1 MPSHAQ
7 LNVFKD
13 FVHKEFL
20 HIFRDVRTMM
30 ILLAMPVIQILLF
43 GYAISTEVRNANV
56 AVLAPHPNTMVQQV
70 IQRFDA
76 SPYFSVYAQLHS
88 QEEVQEAFQRGKISL
103 CLCFNEDNSQIQ
115 LLSDGSEPN
124 QAAMVTQYAQG
135 ILMSQMQEMQSS
147 SGAAPNSTPGAA
159 PSLRGRAGG
168 GSLGAGGG
176 SLGAGG
182 ESTSVRFLFNPQS
195 RSAFNFVPGVMG
207 LIMMLICAMMT
218 SIAIVRE
225 KEQGTMEVLLAS
237 PLHPIVII
245 LAKMVPYFTLSLVN
259 LTTILLL
266 SRFVLGVPIVGSLVL
281 LIVLAML
288 YIALALAFG
297 LLISNIVNSQM
308 AAMLISGMGLMMP
321 VMLLSGMVFPIES
334 MPLPL
339 RGLSY
344 IVPAR
349 WFIAAVKKVMIQGC
363 GFAGVST
370 EFLILALMIVVIL
383 AVALKKFKVR
393 LG

>member
-1 MPSHAQ
+1 MHQFIS
-7 LNVFKD
+7 

-20 HIFRDVRTMM
+20 HIFRDFRTML

-43 GYAISTEVRNANV
+43 GYAISTEVKNANV
-56 AVLAPHPNTMVQQV
+56 AVLASKQDVLIDKV

-76 SPYFSVYAQLHS
+76 SQYFTFSGMMHN
-88 QEEVQEAFQRGKISL
+88 QEEVLEAFKRGKISL
-103 CLCFNEDNSQIQ
+103 AICFNEDNSGIQ
-115 LLSDGSEPN
+115 LLTDGTEPN

-135 ILMSQMQEMQSS
+135 ILMSQLQELTNVQT
-147 SGAAPNSTPGAA
+147 TPI
-159 PSLRGRAGG
+159 
-168 GSLGAGGG
+168 
-176 SLGAGG
+176 
-182 ESTSVRFLFNPQS
+182 SVRFLYNPQA
-195 RSAFNFVPGVMG
+195 RSAYNFVPGVMG

-225 KEQGTMEVLLAS
+225 KEQGTMEILLAS
-237 PLHPIVII
+237 PLPPLVII

-259 LTTILLL
+259 MATILLL
-266 SRFVLGVPIVGSLVL
+266 ARFVLGVPIVGSLVL
-281 LIVLAML
+281 LIGLTML
-288 YIALALAFG
+288 YILLALAFG
-297 LLISNIVNSQM
+297 LLISNLVNSQM

-334 MPLPL
+334 MPGIL
-339 RGLSY
+339 RGFSC

-363 GFAGVST
+363 GFAGIST
-370 EFLILALMIVVIL
+370 EFGILVLMLFVIL

-393 LG
+393 LE